1 MKYVIAVLLALSSVS
16 ASADCWVVSNLQ
28 GQSQFSPEYML
39 QKDKVPGVYHISI
52 DDGKASLRLIGDK
65 YDAGLSY
72 FPSSSTS
79 MIGTS
84 YGDGR
89 SLIETWTI
97 TGDKKVIYTKS
108 RANISTMN
116 QVSSFVGDVTGKC

>member
-1 MKYVIAVLLALSSVS
+1 MKLLLIAAFIFTPLCSQAE
-16 ASADCWVVSNLQ
+16 CWIVGNLK
-28 GQSQFSPEYML
+28 GQSQFSPEYKP
-39 QKDKVPGVYHISI
+39 QKDEAPGVYHISI
-52 DDGKASLRLIGDK
+52 SNGKASLTLVDDK

-72 FPSSSTS
+72 LPSSASS

-84 YGDGR
+84 HGDGR

-116 QVSSFVGDVTGKC
+116 QVSSFVGDVIGKC